1 MAHRKQSVCHYKG
14 RYFRTIGKVLHNGR
28 IGPKKFL
35 LGTDKAAAE
44 IANRRLEQLW
54 SAVVEYH
61 KGLEAFERQSIAATG
76 EYLGSVV
83 NRLTGE
89 FEVQA
94 KGFLARGPL
103 WNAESLAI
111 TECVRHGKHE
121 ILVHRDR
128 SNPHPAEYVQR
139 IEELRDCY
147 RVIAFVPSSM
157 EDYVAGQRDLTTAA
171 NNATSD
177 AREQGAF
184 AARVV
189 KAPLLMSNG
198 GNGGNGGNRQTLYQ
212 ALDAY
217 AQWAR
222 EHYVRDGAT
231 TDHGRATAEG
241 IIRLK
246 DSHID
251 ILLEQLNYDAVDRMA
266 DYWCRRPKG
275 RKTGM
280 PIAIDTVRNHLKYL
294 RAFLRWL
301 HRTDR
306 FDWRDTNDVRDAARR
321 NVDKLKTVQERKV
334 KAAGVETWT
343 LDELIVLYRHASD
356 QERLYLLMGLNG
368 GLAQSE
374 CMNLRRDEVKMDATP
389 PIVDHIRPKT
399 GIRGAFALWPATFR
413 GLRWHW
419 KQRRDHLPV
428 AMATSSGISL
438 TRKSLANVWDRLLDR
453 TAEANPGFR
462 RLPFKYLRKTSAQL
476 MSDVGEADGET
487 IAIFHCRGKRTADD
501 DEADLYYRRRFPKVF
516 AANQKV
522 GEYLKPMFD
531 AAPQAFGVAA
541 DANGSPAGQVMNG
554 IASGATAAGT
564 LGGVDTTLA
573 KAS

>member
-1 MAHRKQSVCHYKG
+1 M
-14 RYFRTIGKVLHNGR
+14 
-28 IGPKKFL
+28 
-35 LGTDKAAAE
+35 E
-44 IANRRLEQLW
+44 
-54 SAVVEYH
+54 
-61 KGLEAFERQSIAATG
+61 
-76 EYLGSVV
+76 
-83 NRLTGE
+83 
-89 FEVQA
+89 A

-111 TECVRHGKHE
+111 AECVRHGKHE
-121 ILVHRDR
+121 IAVHMRTI
-128 SNPHPAEYVQR
+128 NPNEVEYIER
-139 IEELRDCY
+139 IDELRNDY
-147 RVIAFVPSSM
+147 QVIAFVPASM
-157 EDYVAGQRDLTTAA
+157 ADYLAGQQAMMTGAERSL
-171 NNATSD
+171 SD
-177 AREQGAF
+177 ARQQAIH
-184 AARVV
+184 AARIVG
-189 KAPLLMSNG
+189 APIPTDSKG
-198 GNGGNGGNRQTLYQ
+198 GNGQTLYK

-222 EHYVRDGAT
+222 EHYVRDGET

-241 IIRLK
+241 VIRLK

-251 ILLEQLNYDAVDRMA
+251 IPPDQLNYDAVDRMA
-266 DYWCRRPKG
+266 NYWCRRPKG

-321 NVDKLKTVQERKV
+321 NVDKFKTVQERKA

-343 LDELIVLYRHASD
+343 LDELVVLYRHASD

-399 GIRGAFALWPATFR
+399 GIRGAFALWPATLR
-413 GLRWHW
+413 ALRWHL
-419 KQRRDHLPV
+419 KHRRDHLPV
-428 AMATSSGISL
+428 AMTTSAGITL

-453 TAEANPGFR
+453 VAEDHPGFR
-462 RLPFKYLRKTSAQL
+462 RLPFKYLRKPSAQL
-476 MSDVGEADGET
+476 ISDVGDADGET

-501 DEADLYYRRRFPKVF
+501 DEADLYCRRRFPKVF

-531 AAPQAFGVAA
+531 ATPQAFGGPTEA
-541 DANGSPAGQVMNG
+541 DERLADQVTDGTVSGSK
-554 IASGATAAGT
+554 TART
-564 LGGVDTTLA
+564 LDGVDTTLA